1 MTGINRT
8 YLQFLASIAVLL
20 PYVLL
25 TGGFHLAQLPA
36 KGLTSLLVVGVGYT
50 GIAYTLY
57 FSSLRYLKGQEAAIL
72 SYIDPLVAV
81 LVSVTVLAES
91 VTWLQAA
98 GGAMILGLSLI
109 HILRPEDVGL
119 FISYSGQTEEL
130 IKCAEAVKKSGAKMI
145 LITRFAASAL
155 SDLADYNLYVAANES
170 LFRNGAMSSRI
181 SQLNMIDI
189 LYTAYANTDYER
201 SMARLCATH
210 P

>member
-1 MTGINRT
+1 AGVLFGLGAAVFYAAVVLCNKGIRNVTGINRT

-25 TGGFHLAQLPA
+25 TGGFHLTQLPA
-36 KGLTSLLVVGVGYT
+36 KGLISLLVVGVGYT

-98 GGAMILGLSLI
+98 GGAMILGFT
-109 HILRPEDVGL
+109 ILN
-119 FISYSGQTEEL
+119 EL
-130 IKCAEAVKKSGAKMI
+130 KPKGA
-145 LITRFAASAL
+145 A
-155 SDLADYNLYVAANES
+155 
-170 LFRNGAMSSRI
+170 
-181 SQLNMIDI
+181 
-189 LYTAYANTDYER
+189 
-201 SMARLCATH
+201 
-210 P
+210 

>member
-1 MTGINRT
+1 MLFGLGAAVFYAAVVLCNKGIRNVTGINRT

-36 KGLTSLLVVGVGYT
+36 KGLISLLVVGVGYT

-98 GGAMILGLSLI
+98 GGAMILGFT
-109 HILRPEDVGL
+109 ILN
-119 FISYSGQTEEL
+119 EL
-130 IKCAEAVKKSGAKMI
+130 KPKGA
-145 LITRFAASAL
+145 A
-155 SDLADYNLYVAANES
+155 
-170 LFRNGAMSSRI
+170 
-181 SQLNMIDI
+181 
-189 LYTAYANTDYER
+189 
-201 SMARLCATH
+201 
-210 P
+210 